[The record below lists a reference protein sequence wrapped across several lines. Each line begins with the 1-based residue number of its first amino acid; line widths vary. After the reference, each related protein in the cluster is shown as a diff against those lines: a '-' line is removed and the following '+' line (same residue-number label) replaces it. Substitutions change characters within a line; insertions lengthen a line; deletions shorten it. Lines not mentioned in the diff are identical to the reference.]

1 MNESTRKD
9 ALHAILADDL
19 ESHTEVAS
27 ATSPVFR
34 AALDDAERLQEV
46 LDKLVKLRKALGLT
60 QSEVARRMGVRQ
72 PTVSG
77 FETESSDPKLSS
89 LQRYARAVE
98 AEIQFVVSMPVN
110 CDWVTDRG
118 SAYRG
123 VSESAPSAEVK
134 QTALASRWVASSI
147 RNNYGLV
154 A

>member
-1 MNESTRKD
+1 MNEATREE

-19 ESHTEVAS
+19 EFHTEVAS
-27 ATSPVFR
+27 ATNPAFR

-98 AEIQFVVSMPVN
+98 AEIQFVVSMPAN
-110 CDWVTDRG
+110 CDWVADRG
-118 SAYRG
+118 RAYRG
-123 VSESAPSAEVK
+123 VSASAPRAEVK
-134 QTALASRWVASSI
+134 QTALASRWLASAI
-147 RNNYGLV
+147 ENNYGL
-154 A
+154 AA